1 MTEEIFVF
9 AGAHPPDLTAEQL
22 EMSVSKICAN
32 LGRALGVVVGC
43 LLGE

>member
-1 MTEEIFVF
+1 MTIEIFSVV
-9 AGAHPPDLTAEQL
+9 GSHPPDLTAEQL
-22 EMSVSKICAN
+22 EMSVSKMCAN